1 MAESLLGCWCPG
13 LLFHDMRRTAARNFR
28 RGGVAEG
35 VIMRV
40 GGWRT
45 RSVFER
51 YNIVSQADIT
61 DALHKLEAA
70 QKSGTSEIEHNFE
83 HNPRRAERDS
93 KPGRVNQAG
102 ELNETRCRS
111 YLVPGI
117 GIEPI

>member
-1 MAESLLGCWCPG
+1 
-13 LLFHDMRRTAARNFR
+13 
-28 RGGVAEG
+28 VAEG

-117 GIEPI
+117 GIEPIRPFRDPGF